1 MEIFPGSAELYVLGT
16 LIMGTGS
23 RLWASSVAPRSGFI
37 PIVLYVVG
45 MFFFAI
51 VELIAERRIKQFI
64 VQSAFILAPAAVM
77 SIWMV
82 YG

>member
-16 LIMGTGS
+16 LIMGMMS

-37 PIVLYVVG
+37 PIALYVVG
-45 MFFFAI
+45 MFVFAI
-51 VELIAERRIKQFI
+51 LELISERRIKQFL

-77 SIWMV
+77 CIWVV